1 MTTDKPNLYQTVK
14 LTLSDGSSHCFTGPA
29 VVFPG
34 ERRTITDV
42 AFTEPKPL
50 PQGCKFEIIEPK
62 PEDKKT

>member
-1 MTTDKPNLYQTVK
+1 MTTKKPQLYQTVK

-29 VVFPG
+29 AVFPG

-50 PQGCKFEIIEPK
+50 PKDCRFDTIEPE
-62 PEDKKT
+62 PKKA